1 MTITKNLRQFMVKM
15 ADVPEWLFGPEPP
28 PWPYQGPSNEYS
40 LLGLRAPDTPEEL
53 RAINRHNKQVDII
66 DLLESPQGRS
76 GDSTTARLIQMGR
89 NIDRETL
96 ELLKIYQAVGTPE
109 AKQNWYDA
117 MERGRSIRLAAD
129 THLGRQVLNDLVY
142 EMNTV
147 PRDSAKYKQL
157 YNDYRATA
165 ARIDFYPEV
174 SDIGIPGERYP
185 YSLEGDF
192 PEAKK
197 PTNKFDPKT
206 DLAVEGQKPS
216 TKLRGMVRGAGAAA
230 AIAALPE
237 TLPAAW
243 KGMKGIWKS
252 RPEWMGGQG
261 AGDLMQPYGQGWQ
274 SKGQFSDGTAA
285 AYGDLGIDL
294 ALQGGNIAK
303 GLGDFVA
310 DFVPWRAG
318 GGGLFGTGYD
328 PSIPIRHGANIVVG
342 PSLRQFGGVD
352 TSSLEGAIGAPEGGQ
367 HHLLGDWQ
375 VPTDPDTAPAI
386 RKAIT
391 SLAPLAEAQRKQQF
405 DAVNAGGSGGASRWR

>member
-1 MTITKNLRQFMVKM
+1 MISKNLQQFMVKQAEGGPWFDAPSTFTVEPDYGAAYW
-15 ADVPEWLFGPEPP
+15 ADRAANPTVSDLKKELKAAKQEMRAANKDYKFGLKHHIKPDGTLSEAITDKSNRLNRATQAYNEARTNYRAAIAPKPTTTSRPSGWLGPGYQKNIVDFMTGIGQPTLFGDDAYIRMSIPGQAKSP
-28 PWPYQGPSNEYS
+28 NT
-40 LLGLRAPDTPEEL
+40 RIVDTAPNPT
-53 RAINRHNKQVDII
+53 
-66 DLLESPQGRS
+66 GRP
-76 GDSTTARLIQMGR
+76 GGA
-89 NIDRETL
+89 
-96 ELLKIYQAVGTPE
+96 
-109 AKQNWYDA
+109 
-117 MERGRSIRLAAD
+117 
-129 THLGRQVLNDLVY
+129 
-142 EMNTV
+142 V
-147 PRDSAKYKQL
+147 PR
-157 YNDYRATA
+157 
-165 ARIDFYPEV
+165 
-174 SDIGIPGERYP
+174 
-185 YSLEGDF
+185 
-192 PEAKK
+192 
-197 PTNKFDPKT
+197 
-206 DLAVEGQKPS
+206 
-216 TKLRGMVRGAGAAA
+216 AGAAA

-243 KGMKGIWKS
+243 RGMKGIWKS